1 VGRAENAM
9 LRRRSKSSTVIAG
22 GAPRPPDA
30 NRALRHLVGVG
41 LRPARI
47 DMTAAPSRSFF
58 RIELVQGVSIGN
70 VFVML
75 AALISLFVDQ
85 SFGSVFQ
92 SIQNYV
98 GGSLGASADELP
110 WTSIGFNTFYW
121 VMILL
126 TPWLIDRFGRKVVFG
141 VGHLTFGFL
150 TLLLAVTTSLSAF
163 NVGRCFQGMA
173 QGTFFVCAV
182 ATVLTLFPPRLRGIA
197 FSFFSV
203 VSLSG
208 VAAGPFIG
216 GWFLDHAHWRDAF
229 VLYALLA
236 VFAGTVIFALLEAP
250 GRRWT
255 GRFDVPGIA
264 FAFLAFFCF
273 EYASSFG
280 ERRDWLPSPDIVW
293 SCLLSAV
300 GFAGFIWR
308 ELCEDRCGFIQL
320 RLFNI
325 RNLAV
330 GSVLGFG
337 LGVPLYGANLFLQY
351 AQTSLA
357 LPPSTAGALLTL
369 RIPAILIVAP
379 LVVMLVNSDRL
390 DVRVPVTIGFLL
402 VPLSYALLAI
412 QTTSGSDFTT
422 FVFALIIS
430 GAAFACLFSPIAN
443 VLVRSL
449 STDVRAEGIAIF
461 KMVLLLGGS
470 VAATGLVVIFDHSA
484 AWFQSLL
491 ASDATLR
498 RLVPLGFVPPVLT
511 LASLVQQEAAVLA
524 YADNSKVVA
533 LLSLLNLPLIF
544 LLRKPGVAIVSPPPE
559 AKE

>member
-1 VGRAENAM
+1 MSAVLWRAEAK
-9 LRRRSKSSTVIAG
+9 L
-22 GAPRPPDA
+22 PRT
-30 NRALRHLVGVG
+30 
-41 LRPARI
+41 
-47 DMTAAPSRSFF
+47 MTAAPSRSFF
-58 RIELVQGVSIGN
+58 RRQLVEGISVGQ

-75 AALISLFVDQ
+75 AALVSLFVDQ
-85 SFGSVFQ
+85 SFGGVFS
-92 SIQNYV
+92 SIQNYA
-98 GGSLGASADELP
+98 GGSLGASADQLP

-121 VMILL
+121 VLVLL

-141 VGHLTFGFL
+141 IGHLTFAFL
-150 TLLLAVTTSLSAF
+150 TFLLAITTSLSAF
-163 NVGRCFQGMA
+163 NIGRCFQGMA

-182 ATVLTLFPPRLRGIA
+182 ATVLTLFPLRLRGIA

-216 GWFLDHAHWRDAF
+216 GWFIDHAYWRDAF

-236 VFAGTVIFALLEAP
+236 AFAGSVIFALLEAP

-255 GRFDVPGIA
+255 GRFDVPGVA
-264 FAFLAFFCF
+264 FALLAFFCF

-280 ERRDWLPSPDIVW
+280 ERRDWFPSPDIVW

-351 AQTSLA
+351 AQTNLGF
-357 LPPSTAGALLTL
+357 PPSTAGALLML
-369 RIPAILIVAP
+369 RIPAILLVAP
-379 LVVMLVNSDRL
+379 LVVLLVNSDRL

-402 VPLSYALLAI
+402 VPLSYALLAVK
-412 QTTSGSDFTT
+412 TTSGSDFTT
-422 FVFALIIS
+422 FVLALVIS

-449 STDVRAEGIAIF
+449 PTDVRAEGIAIF

-470 VAATGLVVIFDHSA
+470 VASTGLAVIFDHSS

-491 ASDATLR
+491 AGQATLA
-498 RLVPLGFVPPVLT
+498 RLVPIGLLPSHLT
-511 LASLVQQEAAVLA
+511 ISALVQQETAVLA

-544 LLRKPGVAIVSPPPE
+544 LLRKPGVAVINPSPE
-559 AKE
+559 AKDG